1 MKCHVC
7 GTEFPAIRERHYI
20 ARDLTK
26 TGVAAAFASTDEPGL
41 HDSFDCPNCG
51 CQCIAQSR
59 KRTFTPLELSDEELL
74 EEMDNS
80 IVAAHLGITER
91 QLETIY
97 AAKAEGRRCHIGKEG
112 KRHG

>member
-26 TGVAAAFASTDEPGL
+26 TGLAAAISSNDEPAL

-51 CQCIAQSR
+51 CQVIAQPR
-59 KRTFTPLELSDEELL
+59 KRVFIPYTDEELL
-74 EEMDNS
+74 EDIDNEAL
-80 IVAAHLGITER
+80 AAHLGITER

-97 AAKAEGRRCHIGKEG
+97 AAKAEGKHVHIGKEG
-112 KRHG
+112 KRKC

>member
-1 MKCHVC
+1 MKCSVC

-26 TGVAAAFASTDEPGL
+26 TGVAAAFASTDEPAL

-51 CQCIAQSR
+51 CQVIAQPR
-59 KRTFTPLELSDEELL
+59 KRTFIPYSDEELL
-74 EEMDNS
+74 VVIETEALATCGR
-80 IVAAHLGITER
+80 IVER

-112 KRHG
+112 KRKC

>member
-1 MKCHVC
+1 MKCSVC

-26 TGVAAAFASTDEPGL
+26 TGVAAAFASTDEPAL

-51 CQCIAQSR
+51 CQVIAQAR
-59 KRTFTPLELSDEELL
+59 KRVFIPYTDEELL
-74 EEMDNS
+74 EDIDNEAL
-80 IVAAHLGITER
+80 AAHLGITER

-97 AAKAEGRRCHIGKEG
+97 AAKTEGKRVHIGKEG
-112 KRHG
+112 KRKC